1 MDKNKDRRSFI
12 KKAGAFIGLGVLTPA
27 IGTVVTSCEKDEV
40 QIIDPPPPS
49 TYDINLNDY
58 PALKTVGG
66 DATFSLD
73 LVDEDGNVYQKL
85 NCVAKRAGEDEFW
98 VLDSLC
104 RHQGCDVILPDSPD
118 GDLVCPCHNVSFD
131 FETGVVTD
139 KPISDAVPDLKK
151 IKVFEFDKANNI
163 LKLLI

>member
-1 MDKNKDRRSFI
+1 MEKNKDRRNFM
-12 KKAGAFIGLGVLTPA
+12 KKAGAFIGLGVLAPTLGSVA
-27 IGTVVTSCEKDEV
+27 TSCERDEV
-40 QIIDPPPPS
+40 QVIDPPEPT

-66 DATFSLD
+66 DAAFSLD

-85 NCVAKRAGEDEFW
+85 SIVAKRVSEDEFW
-98 VLDSLC
+98 VLDALC

-118 GDLVCPCHNVSFD
+118 GDLVCPCHNVYFD
-131 FETGVVTD
+131 FETGEVTD
-139 KPISDAVPDLKK
+139 SPISDHVPDLKQ
-151 IKVFEFDKANNI
+151 IKVFGFDKENNI